1 MNRWRTAAAVIG
13 WRNAAAVFG
22 WRNAAAV
29 IGWRNAAVVM
39 AALSLTPL
47 AAQSTQPPPST
58 QAQQRPVFRGGTH
71 FVRVDAYPVKDGR
84 IVEGLQ
90 AGDFEIHEDGKPQAI
105 ESFDFVRFDT
115 FTPEALRVEPRTQR
129 EGFDMAADP
138 RNRVFVIVVDLPA
151 VPMGAGV
158 RTDIKFIEQP
168 LVNFLDRV
176 LGPQDLYGF
185 LTSRNSAKDLVLARK
200 TTAVKAQILDMF
212 RTVNMERDEADDA
225 LDPCPNAQPLKSRYR
240 ADQLYT
246 SLETLVQQLAAIRQ
260 ERKSVIFVA
269 NGLTRATA
277 NLKALELNAGQMPKI
292 GITSG
297 RVGIGNRDSPFT
309 GNTVFCTSEVQRL
322 ASLDFDERYRRL
334 LADARSG
341 NVSFYVITPE
351 GLTGRGPSQDLI
363 ALAHETDAIAIVNT
377 NDLNGGMKRIAD
389 DLAAYYVLGYYTT
402 NTKFDGGL
410 RNIKVR
416 YKANGG
422 SIRARRQYRAPT
434 QAEIAALSAPPPSVS
449 TASAASAAPAAI
461 TLVQK
466 PRAYLVR
473 PKAELAPADVLRLTR
488 TDRLRVEWIVAGALD
503 QRAAR
508 ILDRTGKPLPF
519 DVPLADN
526 EAARTLTVE
535 LPLAPFARG
544 DYSVELTV
552 GSGSIVERSLL
563 AFRVQ

>member
-1 MNRWRTAAAVIG
+1 MSNAETCRRQRHKDHEVHEDHKGKLVFVFFVIF
-13 WRNAAAVFG
+13 VFF
-22 WRNAAAV
+22 V
-29 IGWRNAAVVM
+29 
-39 AALSLTPL
+39 
-47 AAQSTQPPPST
+47 PPPWRVSPRAQQASSPPAT

-90 AGDFEIHEDGKPQAI
+90 AGDFEIHEDGKPQTI

-115 FTPEALRVEPRTQR
+115 FTPEAIRVEPRSQQ

-151 VPMGAGV
+151 VPMGAAV
-158 RTDIKFIEQP
+158 RTDIKYIEQP
-168 LVNFLDRV
+168 LVKFLDRV

-200 TTAVKAQILDMF
+200 TAAVKAQILDMF
-212 RTVNMERDEADDA
+212 RIVNMERDEADDA
-225 LDPCPNAQPLKSRYR
+225 LDQCPNAQPLKGRYR

-260 ERKSVIFVA
+260 ERKSVVFVA
-269 NGLTRATA
+269 NGITRAKA
-277 NLKALELNAGQMPKI
+277 SLKALELNAGQMPKT
-292 GITSG
+292 GITNG
-297 RVGIGNRDSPFT
+297 RVGIGNRDNPFA
-309 GNTVFCTSEVQRL
+309 GNTMYCTSEVQRL
-322 ASLDFDERYRRL
+322 ASLDFDDRYRRL
-334 LADARSG
+334 LAAARSG

-351 GLTGRGPSQDLI
+351 GLTTHGASDDLI

-377 NDLNGGMKRIAD
+377 NDLDGGLKRIAD
-389 DLAAYYVLGYYTT
+389 DMAAYYVLGYYTT

-422 SIRARRQYRAPT
+422 AIRARRQYRAPT
-434 QAEIAALSAPPPSVS
+434 QEEIAAMSRASTSVKTTGAAP
-449 TASAASAAPAAI
+449 AAPAAI
-461 TLVQK
+461 TLVEK
-466 PRAYLVR
+466 PKAYLVR
-473 PKAELAPADVLRLTR
+473 PRAEPARADVLQLAR
-488 TDRLRVEWIVAGALD
+488 TDRLRVEWAVVGALE
-503 QRAAR
+503 QRSAR

-519 DVPLADN
+519 EVPLAAN
-526 EAARTLTVE
+526 EAARTLAVE
-535 LPLAPFARG
+535 LALAPFARG